1 MTRAIGI
8 DLGTTNSVVAT
19 IARGKPQVIPT
30 RSDDRDWTPSLVVHD
45 GDTFTVGHEV
55 DAIASFRASVVAH
68 SVKRLIGRRFHDPEV
83 ERMIADRRFL
93 FPIVEHPDHAGEIAI
108 DLDGVLLTPEEV
120 SAQVLRSLR
129 ADAEHTVGEA
139 VGHAV
144 ITVPAYFRDP
154 SIVATRE
161 AGRIAGLRVQ
171 HVMPEPTA
179 AALAY
184 ALGDDDTIEGVRHIL
199 VYDFGGGTFD
209 VSILMS
215 APGTPLQVLAVDGD
229 NFLGGDDIDH
239 EIARF
244 WDREMRTEL
253 GVSIHDGTG
262 LSGSGPYPLS
272 AVRWTLRVAAREAK
286 EKLAGSAPTKSITK
300 PALLLRDDGTM
311 LSPTWTLT
319 RDVLARFADSR
330 IDRTFEV
337 VERALA
343 AASLGATDIRDIV
356 VVGGSTKL
364 AGVLER
370 LRAMFPAA
378 EIRNSINPMLVVGI
392 GAAQQT
398 RMLLP
403 WACSECGRTNEATAN
418 VCLGCGAEGDRPE
431 HDCPECGA
439 IFATSDSV
447 CPNPAC
453 STRIARPEAPVEV
466 LSHALMLRTVGG
478 EWHPIVERGTPV
490 FPSRKQA
497 ATPSP
502 WVEFTAHRT
511 GQGIELPVGQAADDA
526 GSETTAIAHFRVVDP
541 PTDLVAG
548 DPVFVRLVL
557 GGDRAAGA
565 EVRIRDQ
572 LYETERADFSDE
584 TDGEGVLADEPADGA
599 RETAGGRAN
608 WYRLLASGADI
619 LPASSH
625 NPGADAFVE
634 ELRDASAQLERIA
647 DRIDAAERAGDAAAV
662 ERLHQEADEH
672 VEANL
677 PITPTLALAA
687 VLASV
692 TDDLDARRDL
702 QAGIEDVRQAISM
715 GSVDDVKSAFESLNA
730 VMANVSLPDHD
741 LPGADANLLAQYRR

>member
-8 DLGTTNSVVAT
+8 DLGTTNSVAAT

-30 RSDDRDWTPSLVVHD
+30 RNDDRDWTPSLVAHED
-45 GDTFTVGHEV
+45 NTFTVGHEV
-55 DAIASFRASVVAH
+55 DAIASSRGSVVAH
-68 SVKRLIGRRFHDPEV
+68 SVKRLIGRRFHDAEV

-93 FPIVEHPDHAGEIAI
+93 FPVVEHPDHAGGIGV
-108 DLDGVLLTPEEV
+108 DLDGLLLTPEEV

-129 ADAEHTVGEA
+129 ADAEHTVGET

-184 ALGDDDTIEGVRHIL
+184 ALGDENTIDGVRHVL

-215 APGTPLQVLAVDGD
+215 APGTSLQVLAVDGD

-253 GVSIHDGTG
+253 GVSILDGTG
-262 LSGSGPYPLS
+262 LSDSGPYPLS
-272 AVRWTLRVAAREAK
+272 AVQWTLRVAAREAK
-286 EKLAGSAPTKSITK
+286 EKLAGSAPSKSITK

-343 AASLGATDIRDIV
+343 AASLRPADIQDIV

-364 AGVLER
+364 AGVLEK
-370 LRAMFPAA
+370 LRSMFPAA

-392 GAAQQT
+392 GAAHQT

-403 WACSECGRTNEATAN
+403 WACSGCGRTNEATATI
-418 VCLGCGAEGDRPE
+418 CLGCGAEGDRPE

-439 IFATSDSV
+439 IFATSDTA

-453 STRIARPEAPVEV
+453 ATRIARPEAPVEV

-478 EWHPIVERGTPV
+478 EWHTMVERGTPV
-490 FPSRKQA
+490 FPSRRQA

-511 GQGIELPVGQAADDA
+511 GQGIELPVGQAADDV
-526 GSETTAIAHFRVVDP
+526 GLEPSAIAHFRVINP

-548 DPVFVRLVL
+548 DRVNVRLVL

-565 EVRIRDQ
+565 EVEIRGQ
-572 LYETERADFSDE
+572 LFETERVGFSDE
-584 TDGEGVLADEPADGA
+584 ADGQGALTDQDEDGE
-599 RETAGGRAN
+599 RETVGSRAN

-619 LPASSH
+619 LPRSSH

-634 ELRDASAQLERIA
+634 ELRDASTELERIA
-647 DRIDAAERAGDAAAV
+647 DRIDAAERAGDTATV
-662 ERLHQEADEH
+662 ERLYQEADEH

-677 PITPTLALAA
+677 PIAPTLALAA

-715 GSVDDVKSAFESLNA
+715 GSVDEVRSAFESLNA
-730 VMANVSLPDHD
+730 VMSNVSLRDPD
-741 LPGADANLLAQYRR
+741 LPGADANLLARYRR